1 MNHVALL
8 KGNRPVFFQHQGGT
22 YGKDVQVLY
31 SDVSSDATPD
41 RGRMAGMFGKG
52 VEEGRA
58 KEPVWS
64 SVSFRRAR
72 RSPTSSEGSR
82 KVHDHRNVRMRLGL
96 TIVFFIYLF
105 IK

>member
-1 MNHVALL
+1 M
-8 KGNRPVFFQHQGGT
+8 
-22 YGKDVQVLY
+22 
-31 SDVSSDATPD
+31 
-41 RGRMAGMFGKG
+41 

-82 KVHDHRNVRMRLGL
+82 EVHDHRNVRLALAL
-96 TIVFFIYLF
+96 TVGAFIYLF
-105 IK
+105 IE

>member
-1 MNHVALL
+1 M
-8 KGNRPVFFQHQGGT
+8 
-22 YGKDVQVLY
+22 
-31 SDVSSDATPD
+31 
-41 RGRMAGMFGKG
+41 

-82 KVHDHRNVRMRLGL
+82 KVHDHRNVRLALAL
-96 TIVFFIYLF
+96 TVGAFIYLF
-105 IK
+105 IE